1 MDCLSD
7 AVGKLTSVFDLSI
20 PQPTPAPRKLPAYR
34 EDREDREAREA
45 RCTRNL
51 FTLLETRRE
60 LRGVYAPADQI
71 TETLRWSA

>member
-20 PQPTPAPRKLPAYR
+20 PQPTLTPRKLPAYR
-34 EDREDREAREA
+34 EGREGREA